1 MQFSCIKLRPH
12 EKNAAFRP
20 RGCMK
25 IQSGLLL
32 LRPYKKPQPLRRVFS
47 AGTAAFSLA
56 LHKAAPR
63 KNALF
68 QQKILRR
75 MAVSRDSPQTK
86 SAGNPLCFLI
96 RTLLSPIAYFYNS
109 AMILLPFRRSQR

>member
-56 LHKAAPR
+56 LHKVAPR

-86 SAGNPLCFLI
+86 SAGNPQLVKKV
-96 RTLLSPIAYFYNS
+96 LLDFFDK
-109 AMILLPFRRSQR
+109 LPTKLQNQYL

>member
-56 LHKAAPR
+56 LRKAAPR

-68 QQKILRR
+68 QQKNPS
-75 MAVSRDSPQTK
+75 ANGCKQGFPADKVCGESSPCQK
-86 SAGNPLCFLI
+86 SPKGLF
-96 RTLLSPIAYFYNS
+96 
-109 AMILLPFRRSQR
+109 